1 MVTLFFA
8 VKPTLAIMFLRC
20 SCSHVLLI
28 VVHLIVNS
36 VLYKSWSDDDY
47 VGNGHGLLALRHVG
61 GYSLAS

>member
-47 VGNGHGLLALRHVG
+47 VGNGPRFVCIETRPRVLAG
-61 GYSLAS
+61 